1 MEAYWQLYALTTSAL
16 FLKLF
21 AVAAVQGYYRLSSGT
36 FVNPEDAAFFG
47 KTLPA
52 EREHPMVIRA
62 SNTLRNDLENIPI
75 FLFLLLG
82 TIQLQV
88 AWWSLVGACVLFV
101 LSRIGHTLCYLWPR
115 QPLRNRMYLLGQGV
129 MIVLIG
135 LMLGAMFR
143 S

>member
-1 MEAYWQLYALTTSAL
+1 
-16 FLKLF
+16 
-21 AVAAVQGYYRLSSGT
+21 
-36 FVNPEDAAFFG
+36 
-47 KTLPA
+47 
-52 EREHPMVIRA
+52 
-62 SNTLRNDLENIPI
+62 
-75 FLFLLLG
+75 
-82 TIQLQV
+82 
-88 AWWSLVGACVLFV
+88 V